1 MWVWHLIVFAECQ
14 EGAQCSQELPVS
26 WNARRAV
33 HTEGKALN
41 VHWVM
46 EGLELRTAE
55 KPQCEADTLLFPRFP
70 SCSFPSSHFGSDS
83 SPLHS
88 TRALCWGLSVPKE
101 GAGEGGGSHCA
112 EVSGVW
118 CSHSLQGKGSNT
130 SAHCLQNAPRE
141 LSKLGAPAAAPGHS
155 SDVSVCLRYITAVA
169 SVGSISQAS
178 PPPVAHGCLLS
189 AHSITAQ
196 RLRMGREELS
206 DALSCRGVRWAQ
218 QRALPCPTSGPT
230 ARRAGLFLA
239 LLTHHC
245 NTFLTWEPYFSGT
258 ELLPTKLL
266 HRYTVLQLHFSYWLR
281 RGTGYYITQTTE
293 SREAPA
299 WYTEALLTA
308 NSKCFQTG
316 ESVHKTR
323 VAQPCVFSHK
333 PLQCFYTHSSFARPD
348 AGQEG

>member
-1 MWVWHLIVFAECQ
+1 MCTELWKGWSSGQLKNRSVKQTLSCFPISPAVLFLPRTLGLTAHLC
-14 EGAQCSQELPVS
+14 
-26 WNARRAV
+26 
-33 HTEGKALN
+33 
-41 VHWVM
+41 
-46 EGLELRTAE
+46 TA
-55 KPQCEADTLLFPRFP
+55 PGR
-70 SCSFPSSHFGSDS
+70 
-83 SPLHS
+83 
-88 TRALCWGLSVPKE
+88 
-101 GAGEGGGSHCA
+101 CA
-112 EVSGVW
+112 EGYQCPRKGLGREEAHTVLRSGT
-118 CSHSLQGKGSNT
+118 SHSLQGKGYNT

-178 PPPVAHGCLLS
+178 PQPVAHGCLLS

-245 NTFLTWEPYFSGT
+245 NTFLTQEPYFSGT

-266 HRYTVLQLHFSYWLR
+266 HRYTVLQLHFSY
-281 RGTGYYITQTTE
+281 
-293 SREAPA
+293 
-299 WYTEALLTA
+299 
-308 NSKCFQTG
+308 
-316 ESVHKTR
+316 
-323 VAQPCVFSHK
+323 
-333 PLQCFYTHSSFARPD
+333 
-348 AGQEG
+348 